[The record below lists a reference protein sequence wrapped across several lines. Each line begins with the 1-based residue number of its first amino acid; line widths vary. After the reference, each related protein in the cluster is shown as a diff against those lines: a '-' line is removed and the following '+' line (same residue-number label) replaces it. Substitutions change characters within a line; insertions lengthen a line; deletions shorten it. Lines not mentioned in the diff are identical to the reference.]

1 MIAELAPICRDGG
14 LLGGMRFYSAAEDQ
28 NHKLKGHQLVQ
39 KLVDH
44 LGLETEAIRV
54 VECL

>member
-1 MIAELAPICRDGG
+1 
-14 LLGGMRFYSAAEDQ
+14 MRFYSAAEDQ